1 MREVPVEEARR
12 IAVCA
17 QGLDGRANGVLET
30 VRRLGFLQLDP
41 ISSVAPPQHLVLW
54 SRLGAF
60 DTAELDRLLWQE
72 RKLVEWRAFLYPSED
87 LPMLKAFMRRRDRP
101 HDRRIIEWI
110 KARAA
115 YRRHVLKE
123 LRERGPLLSR
133 EIADAPSH
141 RREDHRWWGQ
151 RQMGLMLE
159 LLAAR
164 GEVAVVGRQGKQ
176 RVWDLAER
184 WYPETET
191 LPLPKARRLYE
202 EKRFRALG
210 VQLQRGRLVA
220 HPEAEDGPVPPRTT
234 FLSPF
239 DRLVHDRDRTEAL
252 WDFFYRLEMYVPAA
266 KREYGYYVLPI
277 LHGDR
282 LVGRIEPV
290 FDRKEPPAER
300 QGRLVGAGREEAR
313 PVRASGRARTL
324 VSIVLMDFET
334 RAIHDG
340 QEPDPAT
347 GAIITPI
354 YQTSTYVQDAVG
366 EHKGY
371 DYSRVANPTRNALQT
386 ALASLESAEHGIAFS
401 SGLGATTTLMHLV
414 DPGQRVVLIAD
425 VYGGVYRMTSQV
437 YEPKG
442 YLFDYVPADEF
453 PNLARA
459 SRRQHAHG
467 LDRVAVE
474 PAAERRRHPRG
485 RGGRA
490 RGRRDP
496 RRRQHVRDAVPAAA
510 ARARRRRRRPLDDE
524 VPRRPLRR
532 RRRLRRDERPDDR
545 RAAVLPAEVARR
557 RARAR
562 STRWLVLRGI
572 KTLAVRMRQ
581 HCENAMAIAAV
592 ARAALARRARP
603 LPGAAVA
610 SRPRDRGA
618 PDARLRRH
626 GLVPRRVAGGG
637 RRARRRAR
645 SSSSSRSRSAASRA

>member
-17 QGLDGRANGVLET
+17 QGLDGQAGGVLET

-60 DTAELDRLLWQE
+60 ETAELDRLLWQE
-72 RKLVEWRAFLYPSED
+72 RTLVEWRAFVYPIED
-87 LPMLKAFMRRRDRP
+87 LPVLRAFMRRRDRP
-101 HDRRIIEWI
+101 IDRRIIEWI

-164 GEVAVVGRQGKQ
+164 GQVAVVGRQGKQ
-176 RVWDLAER
+176 RIWDLAER

-239 DRLVHDRDRTEAL
+239 DRLIHDRDRMEAL
-252 WDFFYRLEMYVPAA
+252 WGFRYRLEMYVPAT

-290 FDRKEPPAER
+290 FDRKSRKLDVKGVWWEPGEKKLDLSEPLDELER
-300 QGRLVGAGREEAR
+300 W
-313 PVRASGRARTL
+313 
-324 VSIVLMDFET
+324 
-334 RAIHDG
+334 
-340 QEPDPAT
+340 
-347 GAIITPI
+347 
-354 YQTSTYVQDAVG
+354 
-366 EHKGY
+366 
-371 DYSRVANPTRNALQT
+371 
-386 ALASLESAEHGIAFS
+386 LASS
-401 SGLGATTTLMHLV
+401 
-414 DPGQRVVLIAD
+414 
-425 VYGGVYRMTSQV
+425 
-437 YEPKG
+437 
-442 YLFDYVPADEF
+442 
-453 PNLARA
+453 
-459 SRRQHAHG
+459 
-467 LDRVAVE
+467 
-474 PAAERRRHPRG
+474 
-485 RGGRA
+485 
-490 RGRRDP
+490 
-496 RRRQHVRDAVPAAA
+496 
-510 ARARRRRRRPLDDE
+510 
-524 VPRRPLRR
+524 
-532 RRRLRRDERPDDR
+532 
-545 RAAVLPAEVARR
+545 
-557 RARAR
+557 
-562 STRWLVLRGI
+562 
-572 KTLAVRMRQ
+572 
-581 HCENAMAIAAV
+581 
-592 ARAALARRARP
+592 
-603 LPGAAVA
+603 
-610 SRPRDRGA
+610 
-618 PDARLRRH
+618 
-626 GLVPRRVAGGG
+626 
-637 RRARRRAR
+637 
-645 SSSSSRSRSAASRA
+645 